1 MTKPRIEGVQPIVKP
16 ATKLGPPFKY
26 PFNVLKQGQSFWQ
39 PETKAPWVNL
49 YVAVW
54 RENRK
59 DASKQYA
66 LSKGDRDGK
75 PGFRVQR
82 TR

>member
-1 MTKPRIEGVQPIVKP
+1 MTKPKIEAASPVVVRK
-16 ATKLGPPFKY
+16 TKLGPPFKY
-26 PFNVLKQGQSFWQ
+26 PFNVLKLGQSFWQ

-66 LSKGDRDGK
+66 LSKGINNGK
-75 PGFRVQR
+75 AGFRVQR
-82 TR
+82 TK